1 VRNAVPGPQEL
12 LVILVVA
19 LLVFGPDRLP
29 ELARGAARVI
39 NRLKAET
46 DRSLGELKRAAAAE
60 GFDEDWREVSR
71 ELREARDQLRRPLGG
86 AASAGGLTSG
96 GGIGR
101 GGPGWRAEEDPPPVD
116 TEAT

>member
-1 VRNAVPGPQEL
+1 MPGPQEL

-29 ELARGAARVI
+29 ELARGAARLI
-39 NRLKAET
+39 NRFKAES

-60 GFDEDWREVSR
+60 GLDEDWREVSR

-86 AASAGGLTSG
+86 AASAAGSTSASA

-101 GGPGWRAEEDPPPVD
+101 GGPGWRAEDDPPPVD